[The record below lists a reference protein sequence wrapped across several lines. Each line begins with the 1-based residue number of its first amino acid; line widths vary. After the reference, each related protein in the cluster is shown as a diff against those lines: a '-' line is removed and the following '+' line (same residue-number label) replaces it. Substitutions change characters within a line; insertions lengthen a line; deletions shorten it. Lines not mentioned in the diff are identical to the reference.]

1 MWAPFTAKFL
11 SFSVASVGIHYL
23 SAVHIRLR
31 DKMSWG
37 KTIGL
42 SEYKQMQGK
51 RFVRPQRGFT
61 LIELLVVL
69 VILGL
74 LASVAGP
81 KVISYL
87 GGAKSDT
94 ARLQIEE
101 FGASLD
107 LYRLETGRY
116 PTTQEGLP
124 ALVQQPS
131 GVTGWNGPYLK
142 KKTLPKD
149 PWGNDYRYV
158 SPGQHG
164 SYDISSLG
172 SDNREGGEGENKD
185 INGWEDSKK

>member
-1 MWAPFTAKFL
+1 MQ
-11 SFSVASVGIHYL
+11 
-23 SAVHIRLR
+23 R
-31 DKMSWG
+31 
-37 KTIGL
+37 
-42 SEYKQMQGK
+42 KQAGP
-51 RFVRPQRGFT
+51 RQRGFT

-94 ARLQIEE
+94 AKLQIEQ
-101 FGASLD
+101 FGSSLD
-107 LYRLETGRY
+107 LYKLETGRY
-116 PTTQEGLP
+116 PTSQEGML
-124 ALVQQPS
+124 ALVQQPP

-149 PWGNDYRYV
+149 PWGNDYHYA
-158 SPGQHG
+158 SPGLHG

-172 SDNREGGEGENKD
+172 ADNKEGGEGENKD